1 MLMGILNMWDIE
13 MEKNLHNWVSYIG
26 NQSIPIINKT
36 VQSVLSLSLDEKST
50 CKQLANTIIKDV
62 ALTTRVLRVA
72 NSPYYKRC
80 NNDIT
85 DLRRIILLIGFKRI
99 SEICLTLSILDTT
112 VDKKTRKYVHSV
124 ATRSFHAAIQAR
136 SIAQLYKLKETDTI
150 YMSTLLYNI
159 GEIAFWSLTGK
170 SGLLISDL
178 LKQAGRDNEQA
189 EKEILG
195 TTFRELSYGLISEW
209 KLYDLL
215 KRALSNPTS
224 SELNI
229 KCITY
234 GYMIADSINDN
245 NLDYYFLAEEIAK
258 DSKSSATEVK
268 NTIIENIKISNDKY
282 LVSTFFISRRL

>member
-50 CKQLANTIIKDV
+50 CKQLANTILKDV

-80 NNDIT
+80 NSDIT

-112 VDKKTRKYVHSV
+112 VDKKTRKHVRNI

-136 SIAQLYKLKETDTI
+136 SIAQLYKLKDADAI

-159 GEIAFWSLTGK
+159 GEMAFWSLTGK
-170 SGLLISDL
+170 SGRLISDL
-178 LKQAGRDNEQA
+178 LKQSGIENEQA

-224 SELNI
+224 SDLNI

-268 NTIIENIKISNDKY
+268 NTIIENIKTSNDTYNYYQK
-282 LVSTFFISRRL
+282 

>member
-1 MLMGILNMWDIE
+1 MWDIE

-268 NTIIENIKISNDKY
+268 NTIIENIKISNDTYNYYQK
-282 LVSTFFISRRL
+282 

>member
-1 MLMGILNMWDIE
+1 MDR
-13 MEKNLHNWVSYIG
+13 NLHNWVSYIG

-50 CKQLANTIIKDV
+50 CKQLANIIIKDA

-72 NSPYYKRC
+72 NSPYYNRC
-80 NNDIT
+80 NSDIT
-85 DLRRIILLIGFKRI
+85 DIRRIILLIGFKRI
-99 SEICLTLSILDTT
+99 TEICLTLSILDTT
-112 VDKKTRKYVHSV
+112 VDKNTRQHVHGV
-124 ATRSFHAAIQAR
+124 TTRSFHAAIQAR
-136 SIAQLYKLKETDTI
+136 SIAQLYNLQESDMI

-170 SGLLISDL
+170 SGRLISDL
-178 LKQAGRDNEQA
+178 LKQDGITNEQA

-195 TTFRELSYGLISEW
+195 TTFREISYGLISEW

-215 KRALSNPTS
+215 KRALSHPAS
-224 SELNI
+224 SDLNI
-229 KCITY
+229 KCIKY

-258 DSKSSATEVK
+258 DSKSSANEVK
-268 NTIIENIKISNDKY
+268 NTIIKNIKISNDTY
-282 LVSTFFISRRL
+282 NYYQR

>member
-1 MLMGILNMWDIE
+1 MWDIE

-72 NSPYYKRC
+72 NSPYYSRC
-80 NNDIT
+80 NSDIT

-112 VDKKTRKYVHSV
+112 VDKKTRKHVHSV
-124 ATRSFHAAIQAR
+124 ATQSFHAAIQAR
-136 SIAQLYKLKETDTI
+136 SIAQLYKLKDADTI

-170 SGLLISDL
+170 SARLISDL
-178 LKQAGRDNEQA
+178 LKQSGIKNEQA
-189 EKEILG
+189 EKDILG

-224 SELNI
+224 SDLNI

-234 GYMIADSINDN
+234 GYMIADSLNDN

-258 DSKSSATEVK
+258 DSKRSATEVK
-268 NTIIENIKISNDKY
+268 NTIIKNINISNDTYNYYKK
-282 LVSTFFISRRL
+282 

>member
-1 MLMGILNMWDIE
+1 MWDIE

-36 VQSVLSLSLDEKST
+36 VQSVLSLAVDEKST
-50 CKQLANTIIKDV
+50 CKQLANIIIKDA

-72 NSPYYKRC
+72 NSPYYNRC
-80 NNDIT
+80 KSNIT
-85 DLRRIILLIGFKRI
+85 DLRRIILLVGFKRI

-112 VDKKTRKYVHSV
+112 VDKKTRKHVHSV

-170 SGLLISDL
+170 SGRLISNL
-178 LKQAGRDNEQA
+178 LDQSGSENEQA
-189 EKEILG
+189 QKEILG

-215 KRALSNPTS
+215 KRALSNPAS

-229 KCITY
+229 KCINY

-245 NLDYYFLAEEIAK
+245 NLDYFYLAEKIAK
-258 DSKSSATEVK
+258 DSKSSPTEVK
-268 NTIIENIKISNDKY
+268 NTIIENIKISNDTYNYYKKEK
-282 LVSTFFISRRL
+282 

>member
-1 MLMGILNMWDIE
+1 ML
-13 MEKNLHNWVSYIG
+13 
-26 NQSIPIINKT
+26 
-36 VQSVLSLSLDEKST
+36 
-50 CKQLANTIIKDV
+50 
-62 ALTTRVLRVA
+62 
-72 NSPYYKRC
+72 
-80 NNDIT
+80 
-85 DLRRIILLIGFKRI
+85 F
-99 SEICLTLSILDTT
+99 
-112 VDKKTRKYVHSV
+112 
-124 ATRSFHAAIQAR
+124 RS
-136 SIAQLYKLKETDTI
+136 

-170 SGLLISDL
+170 SGRLISDL
-178 LKQAGRDNEQA
+178 LKQSGIENEQA

-224 SELNI
+224 SDLNI

-245 NLDYYFLAEEIAK
+245 NLDYYFLAEKIAK

-268 NTIIENIKISNDKY
+268 NTIIENIKLSNDTYNYYKK
-282 LVSTFFISRRL
+282 

>member
-1 MLMGILNMWDIE
+1 MWDIE

-72 NSPYYKRC
+72 NSPYYNRC
-80 NNDIT
+80 NSDIT

-112 VDKKTRKYVHSV
+112 VDKTTRNLVHSI

-136 SIAQLYKLKETDTI
+136 SIAQLYNLKETDTI

-159 GEIAFWSLTGK
+159 GQIAFWSLTGK
-170 SGLLISDL
+170 SGRLISDL
-178 LKQAGRDNEQA
+178 LIQAGRENEQA

-215 KRALSNPTS
+215 KNALSNPTS

-245 NLDYYFLAEEIAK
+245 NLDYYYLAEEIAK
-258 DSKSSATEVK
+258 DSKSSATDVK
-268 NTIIENIKISNDKY
+268 NTIIENIKISNDTYNYYQK
-282 LVSTFFISRRL
+282 